1 MCVPSDSPAA
11 LAPLNGP
18 PGRTCCPGLCA
29 VQGRASAA
37 LLMQGAAGQWPPPPD
52 LDTELA
58 ALPAMP
64 LAALRQRWSDLTGTP
79 PPRVRRTLLSLA
91 LAWELQA
98 AVYGGLSRKTL
109 QRLAYMAGQ
118 NDAEQASRAEPG
130 TRLLREWNGV
140 LHTVRIDEEGAVH
153 WNGKVWNSRSEV
165 ARAITGTRWSG
176 PAFFGLKKKR
186 KAA

>member
-1 MCVPSDSPAA
+1 MA
-11 LAPLNGP
+11 
-18 PGRTCCPGLCA
+18 
-29 VQGRASAA
+29 
-37 LLMQGAAGQWPPPPD
+37 PPPD

-153 WNGKVWNSRSEV
+153 WNGQTWRSLSEV

-176 PAFFGLKKKR
+176 PVFFGLR
-186 KAA
+186 QRSKAA